1 VPHYADLEREDVVVE
16 RKGAENTAGATSSAG
31 QPMLPPLTRD
41 MLPPLTRDKLV
52 AVDVEQARQQ

>member
-1 VPHYADLEREDVVVE
+1 
-16 RKGAENTAGATSSAG
+16 
-31 QPMLPPLTRD
+31 MLPPLTRD